1 MESLAEATAK
11 IFTELRSDDM
21 EVRDEY
27 FKHFDSDARVFSEHM
42 AIAVTAWRLMDSKV
56 NGNDRKAFVSA
67 MVYTAIALHI
77 QSMKLLLSGHIIAAG
92 NVFRQS
98 AETVALSLLCAGK
111 DLNVLDRFIKDR
123 YSTNDAIRDVV
134 RHSDKLGLLKEGVT
148 TLDEG
153 QKFYHKFSHPSKLT
167 IAAVTS
173 FSEDGL
179 YVGASFDQGKLS
191 AYCSEVQGR
200 VSLAKV
206 FNGIVTAVQTNVDK
220 W

>member
-123 YSTNDAIRDVV
+123 YSTNDAIRDVI

-148 TLDEG
+148 TLEEG

-191 AYCSEVQGR
+191 TYCSEVQGR

>member
-1 MESLAEATAK
+1 METLAEATAK

-111 DLNVLDRFIKDR
+111 DLSVLDRFIKDR